1 MERALEIAAQISVA
15 KASNSSAPVN
25 KESGQ
30 RYGEFFSEIY
40 KAVLE
45 IENQDSTES

>member
-1 MERALEIAAQISVA
+1 MELALEIAARISAA
-15 KASNSSAPVN
+15 KASNSSATVN

-30 RYGEFFSEIY
+30 RFGEFFIEIY

-45 IENQDSTES
+45 IENQDVNEA

>member
-1 MERALEIAAQISVA
+1 MERALEIATQISAA
-15 KASNSSAPVN
+15 KASSSSATVC

-30 RYGEFFSEIY
+30 RFGEFFGEIY

-45 IENQDSTES
+45 IENQDATEA